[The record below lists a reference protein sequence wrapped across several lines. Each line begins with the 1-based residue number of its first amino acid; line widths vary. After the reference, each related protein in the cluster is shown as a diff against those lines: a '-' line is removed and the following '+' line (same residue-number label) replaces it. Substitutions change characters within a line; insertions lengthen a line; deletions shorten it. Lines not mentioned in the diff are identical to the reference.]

1 MASTIFERAGGF
13 SAVRK
18 IVADFYD
25 RLLDDAALQKY
36 FANIDMARL
45 DAQTRELIEADFVA
59 ASRGVAELKGFGACE
74 VFTLVSE
81 RPSGR

>member
-25 RLLDDAALQKY
+25 RLLDDVALQKY

-59 ASRGVAELKGFGACE
+59 ASRGTAELKGFGAQE

-81 RPSGR
+81 RPSRR